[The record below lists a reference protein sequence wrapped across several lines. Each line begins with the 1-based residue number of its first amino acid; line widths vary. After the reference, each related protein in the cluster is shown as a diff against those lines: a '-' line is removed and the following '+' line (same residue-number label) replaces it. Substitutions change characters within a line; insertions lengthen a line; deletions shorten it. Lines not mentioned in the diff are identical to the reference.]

1 MWTCSNRDKPHE
13 KLIVDLQT
21 IVAQMRMEVHRSN
34 QSISELQSA
43 LQKSNMR
50 IAEVEV
56 SLENSKEHIVRV
68 EAANFKSNQHII
80 DVEEQ
85 LREGTRPQGYFAPQP
100 AGDLGLQGSP
110 REDGT
115 PNGGLTSIND
125 IPTQQKLSDPA
136 TPMDMDRSL
145 AMMNSSQGGQGP
157 ALETSSFI
165 KAKPLQERVS
175 SLEVLVSNLWQFHVS
190 SLWLPAP
197 QRKGLV
203 DDKSEAFAF
212 SRHLSSLRDELVGRI
227 NRVEQAFPDFK
238 VEIERSMKGSI
249 MGGNGD
255 NGLRGGDGLP
265 ATFTLSEN
273 GLRGPGGLVSITEV

>member
-1 MWTCSNRDKPHE
+1 MEATSAMWTCSNRDKPHE

-110 REDGT
+110 RDDL
-115 PNGGLTSIND
+115 NGGLTSIND

-136 TPMDMDRSL
+136 TPMDMDRAL
-145 AMMNSSQGGQGP
+145 AKMNSSQGVQGP
-157 ALETSSFI
+157 ALESSSII

-197 QRKGLV
+197 QQKGLV
-203 DDKSEAFAF
+203 DEKSEAFAF

-227 NRVEQAFPDFK
+227 NRVEQAEGNFK
-238 VEIERSMKGSI
+238 VEIERSIKGLNELVGRINYVEQEIETSI
-249 MGGNGD
+249 T
-255 NGLRGGDGLP
+255 GLTP
-265 ATFTLSEN
+265 
-273 GLRGPGGLVSITEV
+273 RGPGGLISITEV